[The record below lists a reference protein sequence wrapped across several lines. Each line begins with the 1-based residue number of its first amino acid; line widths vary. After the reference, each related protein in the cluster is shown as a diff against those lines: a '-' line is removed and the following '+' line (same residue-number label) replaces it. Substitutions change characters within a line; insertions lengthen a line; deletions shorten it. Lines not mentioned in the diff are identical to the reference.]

1 MTDYFKKTLLQ
12 WVTGD
17 YTYGT
22 RGNDLVY
29 STTSQATNNLQ
40 QQLDTKFVDGYEI
53 TLKFQPVNA
62 NNQGIGYTILCGKE
76 LTNNGG
82 FIVILDTNF
91 NILSILTEY
100 TSGVKF
106 GDFIAM
112 NTDEKGQYFAIENQN
127 NNVRRLVLLNNIT
140 AITNGEYK
148 ASIRTAYNLQTNQS
162 KTMTISGIIKAE
174 NTGKYLIY
182 GKSNTQVLATE
193 FTINVGSENEWVD
206 YASPGDRM
214 DVTDCWAN
222 WDADNKLTFK
232 MVGYY
237 YSDNNIQ
244 LAEAHS
250 QENTQIIQVD
260 QYSIG
265 IKGDLMS
272 FDAKIIN
279 ENDVYYAFYDY
290 TPTDKNIVIM
300 YLDLMN
306 STLSRIYRRIPDYS
320 TSSDNNGIELFKN
333 LNEVFI
339 HQFLENEDKTFAHY
353 IGRIYYTDNF
363 SINQIATT
371 NLGMSIKNPFMV
383 VKQFNLYNYYLQDIN
398 TVYNQYQVFNE
409 NNYNGEPYNGTEPL
423 SPVSGRLYHNDIV
436 VFARNL
442 YNIVVNGNTTTS
454 TLEVPNTFVNEIE
467 ITPKELWGES
477 NQTLVSDTDSITTN
491 IYETLLINYIN
502 TINMSNQNDPNN
514 IIINNTG
521 ASGLNLGLRY
531 SVSQTRIEVL
541 RINYE
546 DGTKLENTLNPT
558 KIDDTHYNYTFP
570 IFVSKAIKNIQFMTN
585 YEKALGDVYLE
596 LDGSVYE
603 VGKAYTI
610 SQNVRVE

>member
-12 WVTGD
+12 CVTGD

-22 RGNDLVY
+22 PGRDLVY

-76 LTNNGG
+76 LTNDGG

-106 GDFIAM
+106 GNFLAM
-112 NTDEKGQYFAIENQN
+112 NVDEKGQYFAIENQS

-148 ASIRTAYNLQTNQS
+148 ASIRTAYNLQTDQS
-162 KTMTISGIIKAE
+162 KTMIISGVIKAE

-206 YASPGDRM
+206 YYSPGDTM

-237 YSDNNIQ
+237 YTDNIIQ
-244 LAEAHS
+244 LGEAHS
-250 QENTQIIQVD
+250 QENSQIIQVD
-260 QYSIG
+260 GYGRITNDILSW
-265 IKGDLMS
+265 
-272 FDAKIIN
+272 DAKIIN
-279 ENDVYYAFYDY
+279 ENEVYYGFYEQGAS
-290 TPTDKNIVIM
+290 TNIIVIR
-300 YLDLMN
+300 YLDLSIGRLTTIYTEIPEISSSSN
-306 STLSRIYRRIPDYS
+306 S
-320 TSSDNNGIELFKN
+320 NGIEMYKYI
-333 LNEVFI
+333 NEIFI
-339 HQFLENEDKTFAHY
+339 HVALQNQDNTVSNY
-353 IGRIYYTDNF
+353 IGRIYYTDNI

-371 NLGMSIKNPFMV
+371 NLGISIKNPFMV
-383 VKQFNLYNYYLQDIN
+383 VKQFNLYNYYLQNIN

-531 SVSQTRIEVL
+531 SVAQTQLEVL

-546 DGTKLENTLNPT
+546 DGTKLENTLNPI

>member
-12 WVTGD
+12 YVTGD
-17 YTYGT
+17 YTYELPKKG
-22 RGNDLVY
+22 LVY
-29 STTSQATNNLQ
+29 STTLQTTNNLQ
-40 QQLDTKFVDGYEI
+40 QQLDTKFADGYEI

-62 NNQGIGYTILCGKE
+62 DNQGIGYTILCGKE

-112 NTDEKGQYFAIENQN
+112 NTDEKGQYFAIENQS

-148 ASIRTAYNLQTNQS
+148 ASIRTAYNLQTDQS

-182 GKSNTQVLATE
+182 GNSQTQILATE

-206 YASPGDRM
+206 YKSDDYTKM
-214 DVTDCWAN
+214 KVTDCWAN
-222 WDADNKLTFK
+222 WDADNKLKFK
-232 MVGYY
+232 LVGYGY
-237 YSDNNIQ
+237 RDNRTYI
-244 LAEAHS
+244 AEAHS
-250 QENTQIIQVD
+250 QNNGYKIEEDFYQISTTNTLIN
-260 QYSIG
+260 
-265 IKGDLMS
+265 

-279 ENDVYYAFYDY
+279 ETDVYYAFYEHGV
-290 TPTDKNIVIM
+290 TTDTVFIWYLNLETTEIVLV
-300 YLDLMN
+300 YN
-306 STLSRIYRRIPDYS
+306 EIPETIS
-320 TSSDNNGIELFKN
+320 NFTGIEIFKN
-333 LNEVFI
+333 GNEVF
-339 HQFLENEDKTFAHY
+339 AHIALQNQDNTVSNY
-353 IGRIYYTDNF
+353 IGRIYYTTNI
-363 SINQIATT
+363 SINKIADTSI
-371 NLGMSIKNPFMV
+371 GISIKNPFMV
-383 VKQFNLYNYYLQDIN
+383 VKQFNLYNYYLQNIN

-409 NNYNGEPYNGTEPL
+409 NNYNGEPYNGTRPL
-423 SPVSGRLYHNDIV
+423 NPVSGRLYHNDIV

-467 ITPKELWGES
+467 ITPKELWGDS

-502 TINMSNQNDPNN
+502 TINMSNQNNPNN

-531 SVSQTRIEVL
+531 SVAQTQLEVL

-546 DGTKLENTLNPT
+546 DGTKLENTLNPV

-585 YEKALGDVYLE
+585 YEKASGDVYLE